1 MRGWGRDGQS
11 RILGTEIIEKIQL
24 ISSGKIHEKGWTR
37 CGENKKS
44 QNKAFKKLKTIQ
56 VGAEIT
62 KNADK
67 SDSEET
73 R

>member
-1 MRGWGRDGQS
+1 MRVWGRDGQS
-11 RILGTEIIEKIQL
+11 RILETEIIKKIQL
-24 ISSGKIHEKGWTR
+24 ISSGKKGWTR

-56 VGAEIT
+56 VSAEIT